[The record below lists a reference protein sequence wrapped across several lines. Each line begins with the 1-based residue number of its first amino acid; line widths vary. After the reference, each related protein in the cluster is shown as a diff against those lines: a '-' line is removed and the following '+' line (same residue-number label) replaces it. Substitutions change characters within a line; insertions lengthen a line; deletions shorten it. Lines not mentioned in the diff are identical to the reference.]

1 MRVGDASAAESISGQ
16 LITFNLS
23 AGEGAKCKPGQVLS
37 VYDPADE
44 ADAHAIYITSIAT
57 DAITGINGYLGSPAV
72 AGADSGDLD
81 NAVFEQEPFVTGFEI
96 FEAVDAVFAHLLY
109 PWVYDIT
116 TGTIASPDLVDG
128 QEAVAAAALEILG
141 AWQIVG
147 PTTWPIPYQRV
158 PLDVDTT
165 IASTGRLATFD
176 WFDSSTGYY
185 TYKEKLAEAD
195 EAGDELTHM
204 IAVGA
209 AAVILGAH
217 LVETTLESSKKD
229 NMEGVSQRQRVGSLL
244 WRDFLTLRQNY
255 SEELVRRIP
264 QEIIINRG

>member
-116 TGTIASPDLVDG
+116 TGTM
-128 QEAVAAAALEILG
+128 
-141 AWQIVG
+141 
-147 PTTWPIPYQRV
+147 RV